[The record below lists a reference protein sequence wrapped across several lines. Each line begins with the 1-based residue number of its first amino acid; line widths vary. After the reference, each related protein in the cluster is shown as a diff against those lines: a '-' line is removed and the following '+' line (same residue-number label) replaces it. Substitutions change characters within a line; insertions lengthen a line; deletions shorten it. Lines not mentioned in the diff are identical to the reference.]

1 MINAFSSL
9 RTNFWEVPSP
19 IVVTKASPLRRP
31 TNNVRLFI
39 LLKQRGLKLPSK
51 VTQLKSNPT
60 ENQNSDNASLLYEN
74 RIACKKSESLADEDD
89 QWSPKGVCGSSKI
102 RVNIFCHSNLQ
113 TSPDISKDE
122 RVLYLRKSDPGALRV
137 DWVDWVDCRTTAPVE
152 YDVGR
157 ATWSRQAE

>member
-51 VTQLKSNPT
+51 VTQLKIKTRIMRRFCMKTGSLVRKANRLPT
-60 ENQNSDNASLLYEN
+60 RMINGHQKVFVDH
-74 RIACKKSESLADEDD
+74 RKSGSTFFVILISRHLQTFQRMKEFFIFWREWPRCPESGLS
-89 QWSPKGVCGSSKI
+89 WLSGLPHYCTS
-102 RVNIFCHSNLQ
+102 RVRRWKSNL
-113 TSPDISKDE
+113 I
-122 RVLYLRKSDPGALRV
+122 
-137 DWVDWVDCRTTAPVE
+137 TT
-152 YDVGR
+152 GR
-157 ATWSRQAE
+157 IEWE